1 MRSRRKSCVARALG
15 LAPWADAPTLAVLRL
30 PVPRTLELIRNR
42 SSTDLDRIRGRR
54 RRRKRR
60 SKRRRIRRRSKRKS
74 RRRTSPSGRA
84 KSSPPSADPLPRQA
98 CLSRAPRP
106 LPVPSRGAVPPCDED
121 ENATSPGDFGPVPI
135 PSRGAPPSPRGRANP
150 PPPFTRCRPRPA
162 KPPRPVARPPATWSS
177 RRPRARAGA
186 EAPEGDAKRAGRR
199 AGAGAGRAER
209 GRTGIGRRRRM
220 RALTPA
226 AGCLRRRFRS
236 TFAPEAAE
244 TGRSRRKASRG
255 GPAIVAVAAVAGP
268 NEDGPVVGS
277 AAERGRGCRP

>member
-84 KSSPPSADPLPRQA
+84 KSSPPAADPLPRQA
-98 CLSRAPRP
+98 CLS
-106 LPVPSRGAVPPCDED
+106 PVPSRGAVPPCDED

-135 PSRGAPPSPRGRANP
+135 PSRGAPPLAARSGEPPPSVHPLRAASRKAASPRGASP
-150 PPPFTRCRPRPA
+150 GHVVVTTSTS
-162 KPPRPVARPPATWSS
+162 AR
-177 RRPRARAGA
+177 G
-186 EAPEGDAKRAGRR
+186 GR
-199 AGAGAGRAER
+199 GAGGRCQE
-209 GRTGIGRRRRM
+209 GRTPRRRR
-220 RALTPA
+220 
-226 AGCLRRRFRS
+226 RRQ
-236 TFAPEAAE
+236 
-244 TGRSRRKASRG
+244 G
-255 GPAIVAVAAVAGP
+255 
-268 NEDGPVVGS
+268 
-277 AAERGRGCRP
+277 